1 MEQISA
7 RAALVPASD
16 LGDGLTTTIPRS
28 EIQDVLA
35 AEEEPIE
42 LVLDITRS
50 SNGEAGEMRNV
61 SVTWERSD
69 LERLLNEAEGDQ
81 IALTFDLDALRRA
94 TDPSEVE
101 AHGLRETAMILA
113 VAATAAAGGAQAASA
128 EPGPMLGGQAAPIT
142 QSAEPAGPTI
152 PYLSHGEGVTAAE
165 LGTTGVAPDDRAVAR
180 VDAPAMSPDDRAV
193 ARTDPA
199 AEPAGPQ
206 IPYLSHGE
214 GVTSA
219 ELGIGTGTAP
229 DDRAVAR
236 VDAPS
241 LSPDDRAV
249 PRTDPAV
256 EPTPTGPQVP
266 YLSQGEGVTSAEL
279 GIGTGVTPDDRAF
292 PRTDPGPTTGG
303 TASDPGTFSVPGPE
317 TVVVAGVIALAI
329 TGAFFIVGGRR
340 RERPRPA

>member
-42 LVLDITRS
+42 LVLDVTRFS
-50 SNGEAGEMRNV
+50 DGEAGEMRNV

-81 IALTFDLDALRRA
+81 IALTFDLDTLRRA

-113 VAATAAAGGAQAASA
+113 VAATAAAGGAQSAAA

-142 QSAEPAGPTI
+142 QSTDPAGPAI

-165 LGTTGVAPDDRAVAR
+165 LGTTGVTPDDRAVARTDMATEPTGPQIPYLSHGEGVSPADLGMSTGVAPDDRAVAR
-180 VDAPAMSPDDRAV
+180 VDEPTLSPDDRAV

-199 AEPAGPQ
+199 AAPTPAGPE
-206 IPYLSHGE
+206 I
-214 GVTSA
+214 
-219 ELGIGTGTAP
+219 
-229 DDRAVAR
+229 
-236 VDAPS
+236 
-241 LSPDDRAV
+241 
-249 PRTDPAV
+249 
-256 EPTPTGPQVP
+256 P

-279 GIGTGVTPDDRAF
+279 GMSTGVAPDDRAF
-292 PRTDPGPTTGG
+292 PRTDPGATTGG